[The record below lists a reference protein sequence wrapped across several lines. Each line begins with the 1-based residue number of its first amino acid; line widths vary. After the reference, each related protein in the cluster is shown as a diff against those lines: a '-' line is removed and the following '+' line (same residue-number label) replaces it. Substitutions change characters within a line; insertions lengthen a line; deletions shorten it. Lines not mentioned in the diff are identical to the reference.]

1 MKPLKDPT
9 RYLIATKDKFLKCFN
24 AKPDINESLK
34 ISVIPNATISLHNAN
49 IKLCSQK
56 VRHVKNSKKI
66 NKNTP
71 YVDEDIILLGYGEDF
86 IGHFLANSFS
96 RAWPILDK
104 KYKNHTFVIVTN
116 GPLAPNGKEFYKL
129 MGIKKLLFVNTP
141 VRFKNVLVP
150 DSSFN
155 YTKLYANK
163 KFSETFKKIADAVKP
178 DPKSPKK
185 IYLSRTKFTNNM
197 VLGEDQIE
205 KIFKKA
211 GFKIIHPQIP
221 TKTGWDVMPL
231 QKQIQLMKGAD
242 VIAGVEG
249 TGLHLSLFA
258 KDGIDLICLHRYNN
272 PLVMQIMI
280 DKLKNINSYY
290 IDTSIDPY
298 SKKKNTCPACI
309 IGINKN
315 LQRFFKDYGFIYNT
329 DSKADKKEM
338 DKFLKIYKEK
348 KRVIPKWLGNIIL
361 TFISSRNMRHSLRH
375 KLGLK

>member
-1 MKPLKDPT
+1 
-9 RYLIATKDKFLKCFN
+9 
-24 AKPDINESLK
+24 
-34 ISVIPNATISLHNAN
+34 
-49 IKLCSQK
+49 
-56 VRHVKNSKKI
+56 
-66 NKNTP
+66 
-71 YVDEDIILLGYGEDF
+71 
-86 IGHFLANSFS
+86 
-96 RAWPILDK
+96 
-104 KYKNHTFVIVTN
+104 
-116 GPLAPNGKEFYKL
+116 
-129 MGIKKLLFVNTP
+129 MGIKKLLFVNKP
-141 VRFKNVLVP
+141 VRFKNVLIP

-163 KFSETFKKIADAVKP
+163 KFSETFKKIADAVKS

-185 IYLSRTKFTNNM
+185 IYLSRTKFTNNL
-197 VLGEDQIE
+197 VLGENQIE
-205 KIFKKA
+205 KIFEKA

-221 TKTGWDVMPL
+221 TKNGWDVMPL

-315 LQRFFKDYGFIYNT
+315 LQKFFNDYGFVYKT
-329 DSKADKKEM
+329 DSTADKKEM
-338 DKFLKIYKEK
+338 DKFLEIYKTQ
-348 KRVIPKWLGNIIL
+348 KRVMPKWLGNIII
-361 TFISSRNMRHSLRH
+361 TFIPSRNMRHSLRR

>member
-1 MKPLKDPT
+1 MKPLKDPAK
-9 RYLIATKDKFLKCFN
+9 YLGATKEKFLRCFN
-24 AKPDINESLK
+24 AKPDINAPLG

-49 IKLCSQK
+49 IKLRPQK
-56 VRHVKNSKKI
+56 IKHVKISKKV
-66 NKNTP
+66 NKNIP
-71 YVDEDIILLGYGEDF
+71 YIDEDVILLGYGEGF

-104 KYKNHTFVIVTN
+104 KYKNHTFVIVSD
-116 GPLAPNGKEFYKL
+116 GRLAPNREEFYKL
-129 MGIKKLLFVNTP
+129 MGIKKLLFVNKP
-141 VRFKNVLVP
+141 VRFKNVLIP

-163 KFSETFKKIADAVKP
+163 KFSETFKKIADAVKS

-185 IYLSRTKFTNNM
+185 IYLSRTKFTNNL
-197 VLGEDQIE
+197 VLGENQIE
-205 KIFKKA
+205 KIFEKA

-221 TKTGWDVMPL
+221 TKNGWDVMPL

-315 LQRFFKDYGFIYNT
+315 LQKFFNDYGFVYKT
-329 DSKADKKEM
+329 DSTADKKEM
-338 DKFLKIYKEK
+338 DKFLEIYKTQ
-348 KRVIPKWLGNIIL
+348 KRVMSKWLGNIII
-361 TFISSRNMRHSLRH
+361 TFIPSRNMRHSLRR